1 MQNNSDG
8 TLDTVVIKFCGG
20 APYEDIAFRIIN
32 KEWDTIEKH
41 GFVSVFDNGV
51 LQLHF
56 NFKRAR
62 YRRWLSYYIY
72 LHILIPISLAY
83 WLPPHLKSVE
93 AKLY

>member
-1 MQNNSDG
+1 M
-8 TLDTVVIKFCGG
+8 IKFCGG
-20 APYEDIAFRIIN
+20 PPYEDLAFRIIN

-62 YRRWLSYYIY
+62 YRR
-72 LHILIPISLAY
+72 
-83 WLPPHLKSVE
+83 
-93 AKLY
+93 